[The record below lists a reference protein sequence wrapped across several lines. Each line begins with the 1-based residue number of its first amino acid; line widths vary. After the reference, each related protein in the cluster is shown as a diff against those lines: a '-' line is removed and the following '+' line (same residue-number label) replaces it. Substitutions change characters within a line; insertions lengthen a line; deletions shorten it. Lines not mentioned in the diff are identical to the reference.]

1 MAYSFIIFLIHY
13 LKTILVAVQSSNKKM
28 ESKSTLKL
36 EIGSKYSVNVVI
48 VNTPSNFFV
57 QLISE
62 VPKTGNM
69 MNNLDN
75 YYRNDLMDKELNKE

>member
-1 MAYSFIIFLIHY
+1 
-13 LKTILVAVQSSNKKM
+13 M
-28 ESKSTLKL
+28 ERKSTLKL
-36 EIGSKYSVNVVI
+36 EIGSKYLVNVVI

-75 YYRNDLMDKELNKE
+75 YYRNDLMDKDLNRE

>member
-1 MAYSFIIFLIHY
+1 
-13 LKTILVAVQSSNKKM
+13 M

-75 YYRNDLMDKELNKE
+75 YYRNGLLDKDLNNEWEEFSILFFKIKNQFLNLLKLKNES